1 MCLSLQ
7 LIATT
12 QEYTQFLLKIDHFA
26 LENGQ
31 PKLRD
36 SVRDLLRLVPS
47 GEDNEREGGGNR
59 L

>member
-26 LENGQ
+26 LKNGQ